1 MSRAE
6 KGDLE
11 AEAHIQSRDEL
22 GELGRNFNQMLR
34 TIRETHEQNV
44 HLLSQVNQF
53 NEELTQKNRGGNL

>member
-22 GELGRNFNQMLR
+22 GELGRHFNRMLK

-44 HLLSQVNQF
+44 QLLSRS
-53 NEELTQKNRGGNL
+53 TDSMRS